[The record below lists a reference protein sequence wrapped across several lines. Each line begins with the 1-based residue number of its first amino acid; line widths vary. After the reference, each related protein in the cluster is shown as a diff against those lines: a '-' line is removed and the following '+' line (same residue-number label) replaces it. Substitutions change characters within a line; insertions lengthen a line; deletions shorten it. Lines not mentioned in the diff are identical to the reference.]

1 MVQEEAMWIEQVLS
15 TLKLSAGAC
24 VMDVGSSTE
33 EFRLRTQPYI
43 EGRVFRPLRQRGITV
58 VHVDQKAAPGVDIV
72 VDIERLVPETLG
84 RKFDAILCASLLEH
98 VQQPALVARTLTA
111 CVKPGGWLLITV
123 PQRYPWHPDPI
134 DTGFRPGTRQLA
146 ALFPHTDLAR
156 AQTVRVDERGR
167 YAARGRE
174 QLRYYFS
181 ALRWRISC
189 VLLQKKV
196 YA

>member
-1 MVQEEAMWIEQVLS
+1 MVQEEALWIEQVLS
-15 TLKLSAGAC
+15 TLKLSSGAC
-24 VMDVGSSTE
+24 VVDVGSSTE
-33 EFRLRTQPYI
+33 FFRTQSQPYI
-43 EGRVFRPLRQRGITV
+43 EERVFRPLQQRGITI

-84 RKFDAILCASLLEH
+84 RKFDALLCASLLEH
-98 VQQPALVARTLTA
+98 VQHPALVARTLVA
-111 CVKPGGWLLITV
+111 CVKPGGWLIVTV

-146 ALFPHTDLAR
+146 ELFPHTELSR
-156 AQTVRVDERGR
+156 AQTMRVDERGR

-174 QLRYYFS
+174 QLRYYIP

-189 VLLQKKV
+189 VLLQNKV
-196 YA
+196 LA